1 MSLNQS
7 NALDGGILHH
17 QPVDQASLLECLNST
32 STDASIN
39 LRVTLREEPTISAR
53 RTGRFDPANRKPPAE
68 QNKHNDQGEPIRL
81 IQGRK
86 QHMNQQSQSH
96 KSHR

>member
-7 NALDGGILHH
+7 NAGMGGSSIISLSIR
-17 QPVDQASLLECLNST
+17 ASLLECLNST

-53 RTGRFDPANRKPPAE
+53 GAGRSACEPKAPAE

-81 IQGRK
+81 IRGRK
-86 QHMNQQSQSH
+86 QHMHQQSQSH